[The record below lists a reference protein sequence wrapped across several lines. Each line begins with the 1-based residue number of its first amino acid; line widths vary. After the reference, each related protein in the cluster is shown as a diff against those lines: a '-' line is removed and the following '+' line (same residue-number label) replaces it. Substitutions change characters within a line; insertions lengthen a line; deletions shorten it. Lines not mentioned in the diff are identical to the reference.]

1 MAKPN
6 LNDLLAFVAVAREG
20 NFTRAAAQLGVTQ
33 SAVSQAV
40 SSLEARLDIRLF
52 TRTTRSVALTPAGER
67 LIQSI
72 APRFEEIEAELE
84 AITELR
90 EKPAGTVRIT
100 CGDFVLRT
108 TLLPKLTPLML
119 EYPDIHIEFDVYY
132 GFRDIVAERFDAG
145 VRMGEEVDR
154 DMIAMPIGPQLRM
167 AAAASPAYW
176 DRYPKPKTP
185 RDLVKHRCINIR
197 FPTQGGVYVWEFERA
212 GQEQN
217 VRVDGQVIF
226 NASHHLVQAALDG
239 LGIAY
244 LPEDEFAP
252 HLGNGDLV
260 QVLKGWCPPF
270 PGYHLYYPSRRQ
282 PSPAFRLVLDALRV

>member
-226 NASHHLVQAALDG
+226 NASHHLVQAALNG

-252 HLGNGDLV
+252 HLENGDLV